1 MDNDF
6 ATGYALGSD
15 SNGGN
20 CNNGGFWG
28 GDGWWAIIIFA
39 MIFGWGRGG
48 FGGFGGGGA
57 STDPGLQGLATR
69 ADVNEAIA
77 FNGVERGI
85 SAIQQ
90 GICDST
96 YALNNSITSGF
107 NNTNVALLQGFNG
120 VQSQMCNMA
129 AQAQDCCCQTQRAI
143 DGVNYNM
150 ATNTCAIQNTI
161 QGSTRD
167 ILENNN
173 SNTRAILDFL
183 TQSKIDSLQA
193 ENQSLKLAAS
203 QANQN
208 SYLTATLDAQTS
220 ELIRR
225 INPMPVPAYQ
235 VPAPYPYCGA
245 YNNLVISQ
253 AVAFTGGNL
262 EINLPAGSYNNG
274 EKYCV
279 VVGQAIPDTTTI
291 NAPVY
296 FTIGTGTTLY
306 PMTKRNCAQVTAC
319 GIRTRTKYSL
329 CVVTTPTGGSFRM
342 LGTPC
347 CSPSNNLT
355 SIDGGAAPAPTA

>member
-96 YALNNSITSGF
+96 YALNNAINTGF
-107 NNTNVALLQGFNG
+107 SNAELSRCNQQSALMQQLN
-120 VQSQMCNMA
+120 NMA
-129 AQAQDCCCQTQRAI
+129 MQAQNCCCETQRAI

-150 ATNTCAIQNTI
+150 ATNTCALQNTMNNN
-161 QGSTRD
+161 TRD
-167 ILENNN
+167 IIDNANAN
-173 SNTRAILDFL
+173 SRAILDYL
-183 TQSKIDSLQA
+183 CQDKISTLQA
-193 ENQSLKLAAS
+193 ENQSLRLAAS

-208 SYLTATLDAQTS
+208 AVLQAAMDANTAEIL
-220 ELIRR
+220 RR
-225 INPMPVPAYQ
+225 TAPLPVPAYQ
-235 VPAPYPYCGA
+235 VANPYTGVYGSCCNPCG
-245 YNNLVISQ
+245 
-253 AVAFTGGNL
+253 
-262 EINLPAGSYNNG
+262 
-274 EKYCV
+274 C
-279 VVGQAIPDTTTI
+279 
-291 NAPVY
+291 
-296 FTIGTGTTLY
+296 
-306 PMTKRNCAQVTAC
+306 
-319 GIRTRTKYSL
+319 
-329 CVVTTPTGGSFRM
+329 
-342 LGTPC
+342 
-347 CSPSNNLT
+347 
-355 SIDGGAAPAPTA
+355 